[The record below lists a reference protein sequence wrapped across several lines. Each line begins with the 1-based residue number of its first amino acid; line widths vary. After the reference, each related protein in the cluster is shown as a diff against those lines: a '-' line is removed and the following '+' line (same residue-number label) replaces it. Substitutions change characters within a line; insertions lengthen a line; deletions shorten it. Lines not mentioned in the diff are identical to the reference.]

1 MPGNKSRS
9 KYARK
14 RKFVGLRRQDIKSD
28 DDNEE
33 RPNENDSRPGGR
45 STPDKLNRSFEKIS
59 ENCPILK
66 SEREQ
71 VLTRQKAFNLGLTS
85 TVSHP
90 STEAF
95 GNKIINSKLL
105 DMALEKIA
113 ICKMCKSSNGSLKL
127 FQVDRGRSGLD
138 ESLYLECQNCH
149 YSVNFHTT
157 EKVDCLG
164 KQHSEINLRL
174 TQAGFYTG
182 NGQTNLHRLCGM
194 LDLPPP
200 VNNSSYNDHVKDL
213 ELISAKVAE
222 NSMAQAAFRLKS
234 ILKVKEEACKNLD
247 VEEDVFPIAVSVDG
261 TWQKR
266 YGHSSL
272 HGVVFVMAVETGE
285 VLDYEVKSK
294 VCFECKA
301 RAKWDKESEKF
312 KSWFDKHKNKCL
324 INHTLSSEAMEK
336 EAAITIFK
344 RSVEK
349 HKLKYTT
356 YVGDGDSSSFS
367 EVSTALFEE
376 YGSEYQISKEDCIG
390 HIQKRMGSNLRKYKN
405 KSKGRKLEDGA
416 TVGGHGRVT
425 DVVIDSIQ
433 NYYGL
438 AIRNNLGNVK
448 AMENAIWAIFFHMIK
463 CQNED
468 IAVQHKFCPS
478 GKDSWCKYPRDITS
492 GTNTYKP
499 SKCLPNVFRNELKP
513 IFVRLSEKSL
523 LQRCLKGYTQNQ
535 NEALNNILWNKCPK
549 RVFCGNR
556 KMNSACANAVL
567 IWNQGAGSQINL
579 LKAMGITEPGVNTI
593 KLLTNENAKRI
604 FDASRKCKS
613 SYQKRRR
620 TLRHEKKKGTKTG
633 EHYSSGAF
641 SCSKPASQRR
651 SGKKRNISLIEK
663 PSEREVEIEFVNE
676 ESISVSIHP
685 AKKRRAMK

>member
-14 RKFVGLRRQDIKSD
+14 RKFIGLRRQDIKND

-33 RPNENDSRPGGR
+33 RPNENDSRPGGS

-113 ICKMCKSSNGSLKL
+113 VCKMCKSSNGCLKL
-127 FQVDRGRSGLD
+127 FQVDRRRSGLD

-182 NGQTNLHRLCGM
+182 NGQTNLQRLCGM

-200 VNNSSYNDHVKDL
+200 VNNSSYNDHLKDL

-234 ILKVKEEACKNLD
+234 IL
-247 VEEDVFPIAVSVDG
+247 
-261 TWQKR
+261 
-266 YGHSSL
+266 
-272 HGVVFVMAVETGE
+272 
-285 VLDYEVKSK
+285 
-294 VCFECKA
+294 
-301 RAKWDKESEKF
+301 
-312 KSWFDKHKNKCL
+312 
-324 INHTLSSEAMEK
+324 
-336 EAAITIFK
+336 
-344 RSVEK
+344 
-349 HKLKYTT
+349 
-356 YVGDGDSSSFS
+356 
-367 EVSTALFEE
+367 
-376 YGSEYQISKEDCIG
+376 
-390 HIQKRMGSNLRKYKN
+390 
-405 KSKGRKLEDGA
+405 
-416 TVGGHGRVT
+416 
-425 DVVIDSIQ
+425 
-433 NYYGL
+433 
-438 AIRNNLGNVK
+438 
-448 AMENAIWAIFFHMIK
+448 
-463 CQNED
+463 
-468 IAVQHKFCPS
+468 
-478 GKDSWCKYPRDITS
+478 
-492 GTNTYKP
+492 
-499 SKCLPNVFRNELKP
+499 
-513 IFVRLSEKSL
+513 
-523 LQRCLKGYTQNQ
+523 
-535 NEALNNILWNKCPK
+535 
-549 RVFCGNR
+549 

-593 KLLTNENAKRI
+593 KLLRNENAKRI

>member
-14 RKFVGLRRQDIKSD
+14 RKFVGLRRQDIKND

-33 RPNENDSRPGGR
+33 RPNENDSRPGGS
-45 STPDKLNRSFEKIS
+45 STSDKLNRSFEKIS
-59 ENCPILK
+59 ENCPIFK
-66 SEREQ
+66 SEREP

-105 DMALEKIA
+105 DMALEKLA

-127 FQVDRGRSGLD
+127 FQVDRRRSGLD

-149 YSVNFHTT
+149 YSVNFHTN

-174 TQAGFYTG
+174 TQADFYTG

-194 LDLPPP
+194 LDLPPQ

-222 NSMAQAAFRLKS
+222 NSIAQGAFRLKS

-266 YGHSSL
+266 YGHSSW
-272 HGVVFVMAVETGE
+272 HGVVFIMAVETGG

-294 VCFECKA
+294 VCFECKT

-312 KSWFDKHKNKCL
+312 KSWFDQHKNKCL

-336 EAAITIFK
+336 EAGITIFK

-390 HIQKRMGSNLRKYKN
+390 HIQKRMGSNQRKYKN
-405 KSKGRKLEDGA
+405 
-416 TVGGHGRVT
+416 
-425 DVVIDSIQ
+425 
-433 NYYGL
+433 
-438 AIRNNLGNVK
+438 
-448 AMENAIWAIFFHMIK
+448 
-463 CQNED
+463 
-468 IAVQHKFCPS
+468 
-478 GKDSWCKYPRDITS
+478 
-492 GTNTYKP
+492 
-499 SKCLPNVFRNELKP
+499 
-513 IFVRLSEKSL
+513 
-523 LQRCLKGYTQNQ
+523 
-535 NEALNNILWNKCPK
+535 
-549 RVFCGNR
+549 
-556 KMNSACANAVL
+556 
-567 IWNQGAGSQINL
+567 
-579 LKAMGITEPGVNTI
+579 
-593 KLLTNENAKRI
+593 
-604 FDASRKCKS
+604 
-613 SYQKRRR
+613 
-620 TLRHEKKKGTKTG
+620 
-633 EHYSSGAF
+633 
-641 SCSKPASQRR
+641 
-651 SGKKRNISLIEK
+651 
-663 PSEREVEIEFVNE
+663 
-676 ESISVSIHP
+676 
-685 AKKRRAMK
+685 